1 MTRTE
6 ILTRGN
12 CEPARLAPGVDIRV
26 LVSGGL
32 GAHNLTTCTAT
43 MQSGT
48 EIPYHT
54 HPTGEAIAL
63 LIGVAEAH
71 IEGRRYQLVP
81 GAALY
86 VPEGVAHSVRNTS
99 GEDAVLHTSFPTGVP
114 DRDFL
119 EDTYTVDD
127 RTETDATVPEHLST
141 VALSEKYQVGPT
153 ATACDLFAGRH
164 GTRGLCGGYLL
175 LDDATPLPCWT
186 VVADVS
192 LTATRGKVVCEVDG
206 RRYDLSGHD
215 TLLIPGGTP
224 HQIFAGNT
232 PAEAIWVYACD
243 EPQRTP
249 TESSQI
255 G

>member
-12 CEPARLAPGVDIRV
+12 CEPAAQLAPGIDIRV

-32 GAHNLTTCTAT
+32 GAQNLTACTAT

-63 LIGVAEAH
+63 LVGTAETH
-71 IEGRRYQLVP
+71 IEGRRYQLAP
-81 GAALY
+81 GAAIY

-99 GEDAVLHTSFPTGVP
+99 GEEAVLHTSFPTGAP

-119 EDTYTVDD
+119 EDNYTVED
-127 RTETDATVPEHLST
+127 RTETDSTVPEHLDT
-141 VALSEKYQVGPT
+141 VTGAEKYKISPT
-153 ATACDLFAGRH
+153 STACDLFTSRH
-164 GTRGLCGGYLL
+164 GTRGICGGYLQL
-175 LDDATPLPCWT
+175 NDATPLPRWT
-186 VVADVS
+186 VAADVS
-192 LTATRGKVVCEVDG
+192 LTATRGEVVCEVDG
-206 RRYDLSGHD
+206 RKHSLSGHD
-215 TLLIPGGTP
+215 TLLIPSGAP
-224 HQIFAGNT
+224 HQILTANP

-249 TESSQI
+249 AR
-255 G
+255 